1 MQRLLVALVVA
12 VAVCLV
18 PLLPGAEPAQNRPD
32 AGKTPAQIKE
42 EAALREKIIAQKY
55 REFEISL
62 LQVAQRLEKSA
73 NPEDRAR
80 AVALRQALDAAAKSG
95 INTRIDKLM
104 TLLKESKVTNLA
116 EIKDAIEQGE
126 RLTRDLQDMLELLLK
141 DSQLDQD
148 RAFNK
153 RLSELIKA
161 LDAIIRAQ
169 KVVRSQTE
177 RRTAEQ
183 AMIAKAQNKVT
194 GDTEN
199 FAKDMEDK
207 NQPGHDLLPGKELV
221 KQAIGDQQAASGN
234 IAADKND
241 AAVAKQTD
249 AIDKLIKVREALD
262 KLLQQGH
269 ERERQTLLASLRA
282 RCELLLQ
289 LQTEV
294 YNGTVAVDKSIAA
307 NAERKPAR
315 ADHQKS
321 LDLSAREET
330 IVAEADK
337 AITMIKAEGSAVAFL
352 EVFQQM
358 RTDMT
363 SVQRRLGKTD
373 VGNLTQ
379 AIEKDIIDTLKEM
392 IEALKRAQQ
401 APPPGDPNPNGN
413 QPPTNGKL
421 IDKLSELKMVRSMQA
436 KLNQRTTQYSKQFD
450 GEEPADPELRQ
461 EVRNLAQRQLDIQR
475 VTEDL
480 HTKKN
485 D

>member
-1 MQRLLVALVVA
+1 MQRLVVALIVSA
-12 VAVCLV
+12 VLVV
-18 PLLPGAEPAQNRPD
+18 PLLPGAEPAKTEPD
-32 AGKTPAQIKE
+32 AGKTAAQIKE

-62 LQVAQRLEKSA
+62 LQIAQRLEKSKNA
-73 NPEDRAR
+73 EDRAK
-80 AVALRQALDAAAKSG
+80 AAAIRQALDTAAKSG
-95 INTRIDKLM
+95 ITTRIDKLM
-104 TLLKESKVTNLA
+104 TLLKESKTNNLA

-126 RLTRDLQDMLELLLK
+126 WLARDMQDMLELLLK
-141 DSQLDQD
+141 DSQLGEEQ
-148 RAFNK
+148 AFLK

-161 LDAIIRAQ
+161 LEAIIRAQ
-169 KVVRSQTE
+169 KIVRSHTE

-183 AMIAKAQNKVT
+183 PMIAKMQDKVT

-207 NQPGHDLLPGKELV
+207 NQPGHDRLPGKELV
-221 KQAIGDQQAASGN
+221 KQAIGDQRAASGN
-234 IAADKND
+234 ITADKND
-241 AAVAKQTD
+241 AAVANQTD
-249 AIDKLIKVREALD
+249 AIDKLVKVREALD
-262 KLLQQGH
+262 KLLQQGR
-269 ERERQTLLASLRA
+269 ERERQALLASLRA

-294 YNGTVAVDKSIAA
+294 YNGTIAVDKSIAA

-315 ADHQKS
+315 AHHQKS

-337 AITMIKAEGSAVAFL
+337 AIAMIKAEGSAIAFL

-358 RTDMT
+358 RLDMA

-379 AIEKDIIDTLKEM
+379 TIEKDIIDTLKEM

-401 APPPGDPNPNGN
+401 APPPGGPGGDGP

-436 KLNQRTTQYSKQFD
+436 KLNQRTAQYSKQFD
-450 GEEPADPELRQ
+450 GEEPTDPELRK
-461 EVRNLAQRQLDIQR
+461 EVRGLAQRQLDIQR

-480 HTKKN
+480 YTKKN
-485 D
+485 E